1 MPQAAAPRNT
11 RYELGRHRK
20 LLNAAQF
27 RTVFNRRVSVHG
39 KHFSFHA
46 VATNLEDSRVGITV
60 SKKVSKRAVQR
71 NRIKRQIRESFRHN
85 RHNLSAMDIVV
96 VSKPGGAEQEN
107 TLLRTELDNLWGKV
121 NRKCEKSQQNC

>member
-1 MPQAAAPRNT
+1 MPQAAAPRHT
-11 RYELGRHRK
+11 RYKLGRHLK

-39 KHFSFHA
+39 KYFSFHA
-46 VATNLEDSRVGITV
+46 VANNLEDARIGITV

-85 RHNLSAMDIVV
+85 RHKLSTMDLVI
-96 VSKPGGAEQEN
+96 VSKFGGAEQEN
-107 TLLRTELDNLWGKV
+107 KILRAELDNLWLKV
-121 NRKCEKSQQNC
+121 NRKCEKFQQSC